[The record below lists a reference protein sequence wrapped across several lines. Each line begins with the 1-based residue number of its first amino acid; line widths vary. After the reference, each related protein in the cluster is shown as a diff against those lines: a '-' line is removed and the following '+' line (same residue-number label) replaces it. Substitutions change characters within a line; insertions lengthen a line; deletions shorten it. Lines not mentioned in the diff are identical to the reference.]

1 MTLSLI
7 IFGLLTGS
15 LLSVLVGLVGSR
27 RHLGFGWTFII
38 SVVFTPLVG
47 LIAVLLSNPL
57 PQGAAPKYGCLGFTF
72 GIMGMALMILIAIAV
87 VLGILSIFL
96 PII

>member
-1 MTLSLI
+1 MLGIVLFSAFTG
-7 IFGLLTGS
+7 IFLD
-15 LLSVLVGLVGSR
+15 VLVALFGSR
-27 RHLGFGWTFII
+27 RNIGFGWTFII

-87 VLGILSIFL
+87 VLGILSIFYL
-96 PII
+96 

>member
-1 MTLSLI
+1 MLGIVIFAVLSGVFLD
-7 IFGLLTGS
+7 
-15 LLSVLVGLVGSR
+15 VLVALFGSR
-27 RHLGFGWTFII
+27 RNIGFGWTFII
-38 SVVFTPLVG
+38 SILFSPLIG
-47 LIAVLLSNPL
+47 LIAALLSDPL
-57 PQGAAPKYGCLGFTF
+57 PQGSAPKYGCLGFTF

>member
-1 MTLSLI
+1 MLGIVLFSA
-7 IFGLLTGS
+7 LTGIF
-15 LLSVLVGLVGSR
+15 LDVLVALFGSR
-27 RHLGFGWTFII
+27 RNIGFGSTFII

-57 PQGAAPKYGCLGFTF
+57 TQGAAPKYGCLGFTF

>member
-1 MTLSLI
+1 MLGIVLFSA
-7 IFGLLTGS
+7 LTGIF
-15 LLSVLVGLVGSR
+15 LDVLVALFGSR
-27 RHLGFGWTFII
+27 RNIGFGWTFII